1 MTEPVSEVEGDAHD
15 DRFDVEAG
23 VGLGPAGIGVFAFQC
38 CFAIILADNVNSLK
52 YRLTWLNN
60 LFEEKTLDWSKL
72 IGIAYI
78 IYLSVQKIGNP

>member
-1 MTEPVSEVEGDAHD
+1 
-15 DRFDVEAG
+15 
-23 VGLGPAGIGVFAFQC
+23 
-38 CFAIILADNVNSLK
+38 
-52 YRLTWLNN
+52 LTWLNN